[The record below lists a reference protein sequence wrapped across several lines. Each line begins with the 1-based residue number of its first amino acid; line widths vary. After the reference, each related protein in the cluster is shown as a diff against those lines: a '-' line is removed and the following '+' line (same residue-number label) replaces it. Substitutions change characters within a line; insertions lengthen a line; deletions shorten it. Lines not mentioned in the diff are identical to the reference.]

1 MRQISR
7 QDISN
12 FFEAIEGK
20 ILSDFSPF
28 HSHRSLLLQNLNP
41 LRVSMQTMY
50 MLRLLA
56 EIEPFNKPRCRNMCD
71 KLEDRVCS
79 ILDSIKS
86 EEYSALAESCWVND
100 IFDKSIIWYLQD

>member
-1 MRQISR
+1 
-7 QDISN
+7 
-12 FFEAIEGK
+12 
-20 ILSDFSPF
+20 
-28 HSHRSLLLQNLNP
+28 
-41 LRVSMQTMY
+41 MQTMY
-50 MLRLLA
+50 MLRLIA